1 MSFVVQ
7 SGPSSRGLPQ
17 TREKATIRR
26 VNQPPLYPV
35 YPIATLRH
43 MVEEATRRYGLKNA
57 LLSKKNGVYEP
68 LTFAQMGQKVAEL
81 ATAYF
86 KLGLKKGDR
95 VAVLSENRT
104 EWAIAYLASVSSG
117 FAVVPIDRDLK
128 PREIRH
134 ILDYSGAKVLV
145 CGGDYVSQIS
155 AREIP
160 PKSLKTIV
168 SMEEEKGDADFCYVD
183 LAEKGYHALQRGDRA
198 YEASRPQSED
208 VAAIIFTSGTMGSSK
223 AVTLTH
229 RNLCS
234 NIMATSQ
241 MVSISNDDTLLSVLP
256 LHHTYECTCGFL
268 TALYQ
273 GATIY
278 HAENLRRIS
287 ENLLESKATVML
299 GVPLLF
305 ETIYRRIEKGIKE
318 KGEGKFKLAKG
329 LAKVSETLL
338 RKDIRRTLFKS
349 LHEKF
354 GGRLRLLISGGAAIN
369 PEVAKGFRELGINFI
384 QGYGM
389 TECSPLIAVNREK
402 ALRDDS
408 AGLPI
413 PGIELRFEDGEIL
426 ARGPGV
432 MPGYY
437 LNPAATAEALQD
449 GWLRTGDLGRLD
461 GDGFLY
467 ISGRKKS
474 LIVTPNGKNVYP
486 EEVESVLNASPHIL
500 ESLVWGGPESD
511 PSLVEVQAMIVPDLE
526 AFDKDFGASRY
537 DAAKIREVIG
547 EAVKAAN
554 RELAGYKRI
563 KKFTLRE
570 EEFEKT
576 TTRKI
581 KRYLYTGKPQPLNVG
596 K

>member
-1 MSFVVQ
+1 MSEAANFV
-7 SGPSSRGLPQ
+7 GFGLPQ
-17 TREKATIRR
+17 TPEKATIRR

-35 YPIATLRH
+35 YPIETLRH
-43 MVEEATRRYGLKNA
+43 LVEEATRRYQRKNA

-68 LTFAQMGQKVAEL
+68 VTFAQMGQKVAEL
-81 ATAYF
+81 ATGYF
-86 KLGLKKGDR
+86 TLGLGKGDR
-95 VAVLSENRT
+95 LAVLSENRT
-104 EWAIAYLASVSSG
+104 EWAIAYLAAVSSG
-117 FAVVPIDRDLK
+117 LAVVPIDRDLK
-128 PREIRH
+128 RREIRH
-134 ILDYSGAKVLV
+134 ILDYSGATVLV
-145 CGGDYVSQIS
+145 CGGEYVSQIG
-155 AREIP
+155 ARETP
-160 PKSLKTIV
+160 LKGLKTIV
-168 SMEEEKGDADFCYVD
+168 SMEDEKRDADLSYLD
-183 LAEKGYHALQRGDRA
+183 LIERG
-198 YEASRPQSED
+198 YEALRQGDVSYEESRPGAED

-223 AVTLTH
+223 AVTLSH
-229 RNLCS
+229 HNLCS

-287 ENLLESKATVML
+287 ENLVESKATVML

-318 KGEGKFKLAKG
+318 KGEAKFRFAKNLAKM
-329 LAKVSETLL
+329 SETVF
-338 RKDIRRTLFKS
+338 RRDIRRRLFKS

-369 PEVAKGFRELGINFI
+369 PDVARGFRELGINFI

-413 PGIELRFEDGEIL
+413 PGIELKFVDGEIL
-426 ARGPGV
+426 ARGPSV

-437 LNPAATAEALQD
+437 LNPAATAEALRD
-449 GWLRTGDLGRLD
+449 GWLHTGDLGHLD
-461 GDGFLY
+461 EDGFLY

-486 EEVESVLNASPHIL
+486 EEVEAVLNSNPHIL

-526 AFDKDFGASRY
+526 AFDREFGASRY
-537 DAAKIREVIG
+537 DTTKIEETIG

-596 K
+596 R